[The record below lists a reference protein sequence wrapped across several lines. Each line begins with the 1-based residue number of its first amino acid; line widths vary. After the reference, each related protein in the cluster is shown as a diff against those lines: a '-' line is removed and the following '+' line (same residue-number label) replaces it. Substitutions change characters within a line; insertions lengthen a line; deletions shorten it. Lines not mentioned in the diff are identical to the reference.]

1 MLMFTVEN
9 YTRFFM
15 KLKREK
21 VNMLCF
27 IFIFKF
33 ILLEDFTA
41 FNNVLDKYKIE
52 IKWYMLQIIK
62 ILKTCILAL
71 WA

>member
-1 MLMFTVEN
+1 MFTVEN

-71 WA
+71 